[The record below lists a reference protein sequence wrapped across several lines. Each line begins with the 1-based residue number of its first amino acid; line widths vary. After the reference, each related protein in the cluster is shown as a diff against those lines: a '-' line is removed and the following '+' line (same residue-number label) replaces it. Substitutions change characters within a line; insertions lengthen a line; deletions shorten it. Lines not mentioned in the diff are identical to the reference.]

1 MHSDKKNQNSNSQS
15 GGIKKKERDKLPKF
29 SKSIHNKA
37 YFRLV
42 FCPLIMY

>member
-15 GGIKKKERDKLPKF
+15 GGIKKEREKLPKF